1 MSQLDPD
8 STIELQSQIAHLQRH
23 IENQDA
29 EIYKFSKR
37 IDRMDQLL
45 KLQSDQIKS
54 LSERGVDSTS
64 SNIERPPHY

>member
-1 MSQLDPD
+1 MSELEPELKID
-8 STIELQSQIAHLQRH
+8 LQSQIAHLQRH

-29 EIYKFSKR
+29 EIYKFAKR
-37 IDRMDQLL
+37 IDRIDQLL

-54 LSERGVDSTS
+54 LSERGINSFS

>member
-1 MSQLDPD
+1 MSQLDPE

-23 IENQDA
+23 IENQDT
-29 EIYKFSKR
+29 EIYKFAKR

-54 LSERGVDSTS
+54 LSERGVDSS
-64 SNIERPPHY
+64 SSSSERPPHY

>member
-1 MSQLDPD
+1 MSKLDPE
-8 STIELQSQIAHLQRH
+8 STIELQSLIAHLQRH

-29 EIYKFSKR
+29 EIHKFTKR

-45 KLQSDQIKS
+45 KQQSDQIKS
-54 LSERGVDSTS
+54 LSERGVDSFS

>member
-1 MSQLDPD
+1 MSKLNPE

-29 EIYKFSKR
+29 EIYKFTKR

-45 KLQSDQIKS
+45 KQQSDQIKS
-54 LSERGVDSTS
+54 LSERGVDSFS

>member
-1 MSQLDPD
+1 MSELDPE

-29 EIYKFSKR
+29 EIYKFAKR

-54 LSERGVDSTS
+54 LSERGVDSFT

>member
-1 MSQLDPD
+1 MSQLDPE

-29 EIYKFSKR
+29 EIYKFAKR

-54 LSERGVDSTS
+54 LSERGVDSS
-64 SNIERPPHY
+64 SSSSELPPHY

>member
-1 MSQLDPD
+1 MSELEPEPKID
-8 STIELQSQIAHLQRH
+8 LQSQIAHLQRH

-29 EIYKFSKR
+29 EIYKFTKR

-45 KLQSDQIKS
+45 KQQSDQIKS
-54 LSERGVDSTS
+54 LSERGVDSFS

>member
-1 MSQLDPD
+1 MSQLDPE

-29 EIYKFSKR
+29 EIYKFAKR

>member
-1 MSQLDPD
+1 MSQLDPG

-29 EIYKFSKR
+29 EIYKFAKR

-54 LSERGVDSTS
+54 LSERGVDSS
-64 SNIERPPHY
+64 SSSSELPPHY

>member
-1 MSQLDPD
+1 MSELDPE

-29 EIYKFSKR
+29 EIYKFAKR
-37 IDRMDQLL
+37 LDRMDQLL

-54 LSERGVDSTS
+54 LSERGVDSFS

>member
-1 MSQLDPD
+1 MSELDPE

-29 EIYKFSKR
+29 EIYKFAKR

-45 KLQSDQIKS
+45 KQQSDQIKS
-54 LSERGVDSTS
+54 LSERGVDSFS

>member
-1 MSQLDPD
+1 MSELDPE

-29 EIYKFSKR
+29 EIYKFAKR

-54 LSERGVDSTS
+54 LSERDVDSTS

>member
-1 MSQLDPD
+1 MSQLDPE
-8 STIELQSQIAHLQRH
+8 STIELQAQIALLQRH

-29 EIYKFSKR
+29 EIYKFAKR

-54 LSERGVDSTS
+54 LSESGVDSS
-64 SNIERPPHY
+64 SLNRERPPHY